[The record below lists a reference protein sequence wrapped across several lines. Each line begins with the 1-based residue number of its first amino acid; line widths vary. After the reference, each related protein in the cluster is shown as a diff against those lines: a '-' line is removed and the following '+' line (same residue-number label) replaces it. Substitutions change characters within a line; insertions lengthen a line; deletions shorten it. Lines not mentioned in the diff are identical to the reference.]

1 MAGYQQEK
9 EKSLMKRVYHKIGDA
24 ASSVN
29 EFVEWHYKGA
39 VATIVV
45 LGFGGFAA
53 VEYWGPR
60 GKNIFIDIDQSFSP
74 TTIQGKQY
82 VVVNDHEER
91 EMKPSNIAL
100 FEVDTLGGKVTYR
113 PITWDEV
120 KNTPGHGD
128 ILEQIEKAKKTSL
141 EGKVQE
147 H

>member
-1 MAGYQQEK
+1 MTISIRLILRKTKNYLNI
-9 EKSLMKRVYHKIGDA
+9 SLA
-24 ASSVN
+24 NS
-29 EFVEWHYKGA
+29 
-39 VATIVV
+39 
-45 LGFGGFAA
+45 
-53 VEYWGPR
+53 R